1 MKKILLPTI
10 VLFSL
15 LLFSCKTS
23 KKPIDISSNSRL
35 IEYGEEIELSWN
47 VNEKKAQKLSIEG
60 LYDSLPL
67 SGKLTLKP
75 DTTVTYR
82 FIIEQKRDE
91 PIKKGYRVRVNVPE
105 FVYFIAPDSTN
116 DEDLFTIRWATRN
129 IKRVD
134 LDGFQTN
141 LPPSGSLQVRL
152 DSTKVLRLIGMNIV
166 GEKISVDKKVK
177 ITNLED
183 FQAPEEI
190 YTGDTATITW
200 KFKLADYVEINGMD
214 EKFKTTDTLK
224 VAPKASTKYQFRIIS
239 EHNDNRVHEH
249 KIRVLPPTIL
259 YFSGTKTIDKG
270 DEARLTWYVKGSDD
284 ISIEGVRKSLPPK
297 GFLKVSP
304 KRTKTYWLRIKNN
317 KRVKTKHF
325 KVEVIERRNFITGM
339 TSVSGANRP
348 KRMYFD
354 IVASDIS
361 RYPGNMRVRLVSVDD
376 EGNFVGKLASNSQR
390 YFSKLDITAGGKKQT
405 LTKFDVAEIH
415 DNTPKPYDIALALDY
430 SGSMHGAAI
439 DSLEKAVKQFIYN
452 KHSNDAISITK
463 FSDTIKVEVPLQK
476 SKTAILDQASFKGLE
491 YLEGNTALYAG
502 TDMAISTLQGSNNQK
517 VVILFADGNENAS
530 FIYHQHHAITAMQL
544 IKKAR
549 DNNVKLIVVAYGDE
563 VNNPLFEKIAQLT
576 GGSVYSINRLRD
588 IGLVFKEL
596 SLILHNYFDISFRP
610 MEVKGAHKIELTY
623 NNLVS
628 NNAVV
633 STNVYVGEKYDIGN
647 LEYCE
652 NNYWTDF
659 RGSTNK
665 MLPISPP
672 QAVAFFPFDESVL
685 EGKYKP
691 KLQKIADYMG
701 QNKKTEVVIMGH
713 TDSKGSATY
722 CKALSLRR
730 ANMVKSYLVN
740 QGVNA
745 NRIKTIPLGQQH
757 PIWDAEEYDWQAHE
771 NRRVE
776 VLLLKE

>member
-1 MKKILLPTI
+1 MKKVLLPTI
-10 VLFSL
+10 VLFSF

-23 KKPIDISSNSRL
+23 KKPIDISSSSRL

-47 VNEKKAQKLSIEG
+47 VNEKKARKLSLEG

-67 SGKLTLKP
+67 TGKLTLKP

-105 FVYFIAPDSTN
+105 FVYFVAPDSTN

-134 LDGFQTN
+134 LEGFQTN
-141 LPPSGSLQVRL
+141 LPPSGSLKVRL
-152 DSTKVLRLIGMNIV
+152 DSTKVLRLVGMNVV
-166 GEKISVDKKVK
+166 GEKISVEKRVK

-190 YTGDTATITW
+190 YTGDSATITW
-200 KFKLADYVEINGMD
+200 KFKLADYVEINGMN
-214 EKFKTTDTLK
+214 KQFKTTDTLK
-224 VAPKASTKYQFRIIS
+224 VAPKASTKYRFTIVSKNGDERL
-239 EHNDNRVHEH
+239 HEH
-249 KIRVLPPTIL
+249 KIRVLPPTIV

-270 DEARLTWYVKGSDD
+270 DEARLTWLVKGSDN
-284 ISIEGVRKSLPPK
+284 IAIEGVRENLPSK
-297 GFLKVSP
+297 GFLNVSP
-304 KRTKTYWLRIKNN
+304 VRSKTYWLKIKNN

-325 KVEVIERRNFITGM
+325 KVEVVERRNFITGM
-339 TSVSGANRP
+339 ASVSGTNRP

-361 RYPGNMRVRLVSVDD
+361 RYPGSAGIRVVSVDD
-376 EGNFVGKLASNSQR
+376 DGNFIGKLGENSQQ
-390 YFSKLDITAGGKKQT
+390 YFSKLDLTAGGKKQT

-415 DNTPKPYDIALALDY
+415 NNTPKPYDIALALDY
-430 SGSMHGAAI
+430 SGSMHGRAI
-439 DSLEKAVKQFIYN
+439 DSLETAVKRFINN
-452 KHSNDAISITK
+452 KNANDAISITK
-463 FSDTIKVEVPLQK
+463 FSDTIKVVVPLQK
-476 SKTAILDQASFKGLE
+476 SKTAILKTANFNGLE

-502 TDMAISTLQGSNNQK
+502 TDMAISTLQGSKNQK
-517 VVILFADGNENAS
+517 IVILFADGNENAS
-530 FIYHQHHAITAMQL
+530 FIYHQHRAITAMQL

-549 DNNVKLIVVAYGDE
+549 DNNVKLFIIAYGDE

-576 GGSVYSINRLRD
+576 GGTVYSINKLSD

-596 SLILHNYFDISFRP
+596 SLILHNYFDVSFRP
-610 MEVKGAHKIELTY
+610 MEMEGAHKIELTY
-623 NNLVS
+623 NNLIS

-633 STNVYVGEKYDIGN
+633 STNMYVGEKYDIGN

-652 NNYWTDF
+652 DSYWTDF

-665 MLPISPP
+665 MTPISPP
-672 QAVAFFPFDESVL
+672 QAVAFFPFDESIL
-685 EGKYKP
+685 EDKYKP
-691 KLQKIADYMG
+691 KLQKIADYML

-713 TDSKGSATY
+713 TDSKGSAAY
-722 CKALSLRR
+722 CSALSQRR
-730 ANMVKSYLVN
+730 ANMVKSYLQN
-740 QGVNA
+740 QGIAA
-745 NRIKTIPLGQQH
+745 NRIKSVPLGQQH
-757 PIWDAEEYDWQAHE
+757 PIWDAEEYDWQSHE

-776 VLLLKE
+776 VLLLK